1 MIKFQMNNY
10 INLQKGNLMS
20 VVTISREYG
29 SGGREF
35 GRLLANELG
44 FTYAD
49 KEIAH
54 ELAGKTHL
62 SEGYIEH
69 FLDTG
74 VPVGMPQSDE
84 DGGFSYSFAQ
94 TQKNVNLQI
103 ETHNLLRQ
111 LAKDKDIVIVGRASD
126 IILQDFEP
134 FRIFLYA
141 EIAAKIHRIQER
153 DKEKSD
159 LSVKNIEKI
168 MKVMDTERYQHHA
181 LFSHVR
187 WGEKIGY
194 DLCINTTNVDID
206 KIVPAVAVYIKAT
219 LGTV

>member
-1 MIKFQMNNY
+1 
-10 INLQKGNLMS
+10 MS
-20 VVTISREYG
+20 VVTVSREFG

-35 GRLLANELG
+35 GRLLAEKLG

-74 VPVGMPQSDE
+74 VPVGMAQT
-84 DGGFSYSFAQ
+84 DGDVGFSYSFAE

-103 ETHNLLRQ
+103 ETHKLLRH
-111 LAKDKDIVIVGRASD
+111 LAEDKDIVIVGRAAD
-126 IILQDFEP
+126 IILQEFEP

-141 EIAAKIHRIQER
+141 ETASKIHRIQER
-153 DKEKSD
+153 DKEKSN
-159 LSVKNIEKI
+159 LSPKAIERI
-168 MKVMDTERYQHHA
+168 MKAMDTERYQHHA

-187 WGEKIGY
+187 WGEKMGY
-194 DLCINTTNVDID
+194 DLCINTTNIDIE
-206 KIVPAVAVYIKAT
+206 KIVTSVADYIKVA
-219 LGTV
+219 LGKI

>member
-1 MIKFQMNNY
+1 
-10 INLQKGNLMS
+10 MS
-20 VVTISREYG
+20 VVTVSREYG
-29 SGGREF
+29 SGGRDF
-35 GRLLANELG
+35 GRLLAEQLG

-49 KEIAH
+49 KDIAH

-74 VPVGMPQSDE
+74 VPVGMSQTE
-84 DGGFSYSFAQ
+84 DGNGFSYSFAE
-94 TQKNVNLQI
+94 TQRNVNLQI
-103 ETHNLLRQ
+103 ETHNLLRH
-111 LAKDKDIVIVGRASD
+111 LAEDKDIVIVGRAAD
-126 IILQDFEP
+126 IILQDFDP

-141 EIAAKIHRIQER
+141 ETAAKIHRIQENY
-153 DKEKSD
+153 KEHD
-159 LSVKNIEKI
+159 GLSPKEIEKT
-168 MKVMDTERYQHHA
+168 MKAIDTERYQHHA

-194 DLCINTTNVDID
+194 DLCINTTNIDIE
-206 KIVPAVAVYIKAT
+206 KAVPSVAEYIKVA